1 MQQQGDYIPAFHFHR
16 LTPWYDRFMAGLY
29 PEARI
34 KGALV
39 AQARLQPGQR
49 LLDMGCGTAT
59 LTLLLQ
65 QAQPDAEV
73 HGLDA
78 DAKILAI
85 ARDKALRAEAGIILD
100 LGTAVRLPYPDGSF
114 DRVFASLM
122 LHHLKRNDKQRA
134 LREAFRVLKPG
145 GELHVAD
152 FGRPHN
158 RRMALIALLVR
169 RFEEI
174 ADASTVCC
182 RRSCKKPAFGRW
194 RKRLVTE
201 RCPAP
206 CACIGPANRRRPG
219 TLRRNPLR
227 PPGNLPA

>member
-174 ADASTVCC
+174 ADAVDGLL
-182 RRSCKKPAFGRW
+182 PAFMQEAGFRP
-194 RKRLVTE
+194 VEET
-201 RCPAP
+201 
-206 CACIGPANRRRPG
+206 ACYGTVSG
-219 TLRRNPLR
+219 TLRLYRARKPAASGDA
-227 PPGNLPA
+227 PP